1 MKLSFFLKALSALSL
16 MIALSVVVRSNAQ
29 QPVRAQTQHEV
40 EADALS
46 EVDCDAVLAAAEEGF
61 SVFEGIE
68 LTPEQEAAYRRADA
82 ERSAEATA
90 ALETIP
96 TEVDDSGINM
106 VVKDGVTIPD
116 DVLQEIIQAG
126 NVANLDEVPD
136 SEQVD
141 ELNAKYGQYVEFSLS
156 ERILYTPEDIAEN
169 EARQQ
174 RFINTVLSILTPEQ
188 QPIYLRNLETQRV
201 IVDCLRL
208 GPSAS

>member
-1 MKLSFFLKALSALSL
+1 
-16 MIALSVVVRSNAQ
+16 MIALSVVFRSNAQ

-116 DVLQEIIQAG
+116 DVLQEIDRAQLA
-126 NVANLDEVPD
+126 ANTDEVPD

-141 ELNAKYGQYVEFSLS
+141 ELNAKYGQYVEFALS
-156 ERILYTPEDIAEN
+156 ERILYSPEDIAEN
-169 EARQQ
+169 EARHQ

-201 IVDCLRL
+201 IVDCL
-208 GPSAS
+208 